1 MLEAQAQTRAS
12 LVPIRV
18 EFETDTLRIRD
29 CFVWNLNE
37 TLIKP
42 ESFAKVFCA
51 DLDLPSV
58 PWAETVA
65 NQIRAQIEDHEGVA
79 SMDIGVDNAIDSS
92 LDPHV
97 AAEAG
102 EEVPECRVILSVRLF
117 SLVMTMNIVASL
129 TFTDRRADSDVSFTR
144 PYRMGF
150 AFAFNT

>member
-18 EFETDTLRIRD
+18 EFETETLRIRD

-58 PWAETVA
+58 WAETVA
-65 NQIRAQIEDHEGVA
+65 NQIRAQLEDHEGVA
-79 SMDIGVDNAIDSS
+79 SMDLGVNHAMD
-92 LDPHV
+92 LDPY
-97 AAEAG
+97 AESND
-102 EEVPECRVILSVRLF
+102 EIPECRVILSVRIFYFILF
-117 SLVMTMNIVASL
+117 PLFLFHYPHVSDVLAFYS
-129 TFTDRRADSDVSFTR
+129 DRRANSNASF
-144 PYRMGF
+144 
-150 AFAFNT
+150 A